1 MNAWYKSVPAH
12 WGRARVKSVARRITD
27 GAHISPDTEQGI
39 YDFVSTRD
47 VKAGKINYAGS
58 LKTSSATYEYM
69 VKTGCRPNL
78 GDVLFSKDGT
88 VGETAI
94 VMEQRE
100 FAVAS
105 SLVII
110 TPRASVMTPSYL
122 AYVFASKPAQ
132 EQAASFMR
140 GAGLPRLS
148 VGNLARLTILVPPL
162 EEQRAIAM
170 HLDRQ
175 VARIDTLIEEQQ
187 RLIDMLRE
195 RRLGVVRAGVTGLQ
209 SGGNR
214 GTSDTWFGILPDT
227 WTSARLRY
235 DFTVILGKMINASK
249 VPLEDTLDA
258 PYLAAGSIQP
268 DSLVLDESKRMVF
281 TKAEL
286 TTLDLRKGDV
296 VVVEGGAG
304 YGRSHYLRYD
314 LQGWGF
320 QNHVARLRP
329 ATGRVDGLFATYCL
343 KACLASGYI
352 EANNRTATLPSLSR
366 DVLGS
371 IQIPVPPLTEQR
383 KIVQY
388 LDEQTMK
395 IDELITETERFIEL
409 SRERRSA
416 LITAAVTGQID
427 VPAVA

>member
-1 MNAWYKSVPAH
+1 
-12 WGRARVKSVARRITD
+12 
-27 GAHISPDTEQGI
+27 
-39 YDFVSTRD
+39 
-47 VKAGKINYAGS
+47 
-58 LKTSSATYEYM
+58 
-69 VKTGCRPNL
+69 
-78 GDVLFSKDGT
+78 
-88 VGETAI
+88 
-94 VMEQRE
+94 MEQRE